1 MNNRT
6 RDLVNMV
13 KDAGLE
19 VVEHYRKHSS
29 VCVDARAPNGVE
41 RSFHLLEKSSST
53 RADLDVQTRIRRFAR
68 ENPAPGADTLVETI
82 ETPLPAPE
90 PRAPA
95 AQLKP
100 QKRILKVMKEKIT
113 NVTTAAEQEL
123 TMAEFY
129 RLCEW
134 TKKTVGPNVPSLAA
148 LALLATSF
156 IGHTVSEKAVH
167 EAMMATETPEPECW
181 NPPKEPHIIVAL
193 ELEKFMRSLGAE
205 PSEALL
211 NLLRPAAQP
220 GAAHV

>member
-41 RSFHLLEKSSST
+41 RSFHLLEKSSSM
-53 RADLDVQTRIRRFAR
+53 RADLDVQGRIRRFAR
-68 ENPAPGADTLVETI
+68 ENSAPGADTIVET
-82 ETPLPAPE
+82 TLPPPAPE

-95 AQLKP
+95 VQPKP
-100 QKRILKVMKEKIT
+100 QQKRILRIMKEKSTQT
-113 NVTTAAEQEL
+113 NATTAAEQEL

-134 TKKTVGPNVPSLAA
+134 TKKTVGPNVPSLEA

-156 IGHTVSEKAVH
+156 IGHTVSEKAVR
-167 EAMMATETPEPECW
+167 EAMNATETPEPECW
-181 NPPKEPHIIVAL
+181 SPPKEPHVIVAL

-211 NLLRPAAQP
+211 NLLRPATH
-220 GAAHV
+220 G